1 MANVKIT
8 ELPSADA
15 LTGTEETEVV
25 QGGVSKRTTLSA
37 HPISTATASAL
48 EGKSATGHNHSGVYD
63 PAGTAAAAIT
73 AARGAADGLAPL
85 GSDSKVPAAYLPSY
99 VDDVLEYANYGA
111 LPGTGETGKIYIA
124 LDTGAQYR
132 WSGSAY
138 VQLVGSPGSTD
149 AVPEG
154 SVNLYHTTGRAAAAA
169 PVQSVAGLAGT
180 ILAAALKS
188 ALALVKGDVGLGNV
202 NNTSD
207 VNKPVS
213 TATQTALD
221 AKRSITTSRE
231 RLTGNR
237 NYYVRTDGS
246 DSNDGSANT
255 SGGAFLTIQKAIDT
269 AAALDLS
276 IYNVTIDVA
285 DGTYTG
291 GLTLKSYVGGGYIL
305 IRGNTTTPA
314 NVLLN
319 VTGNCVYGEDCG
331 NWQLS
336 GVKLVSTSR
345 GIYLVGR
352 SALKISLIDFGAC
365 TYNHMLI
372 ESGARVRATGNWTIS
387 GGSGSAHIGL
397 NYGGSFVAAVLTCTI
412 TGTPAL
418 TYFVDASIGSNAT
431 LQAMTFSGS
440 ATGTRYSATMN
451 SVIQTYG
458 GGSTYLPGNVAGS
471 TATGGQYA

>member
-1 MANVKIT
+1 MANKKIS
-8 ELPSADA
+8 ELASATTPLSGA
-15 LTGTEETEVV
+15 ELIEIVQSGTNKQV
-25 QGGVSKRTTLSA
+25 A
-37 HPISTATASAL
+37 ASAL
-48 EGKSATGHNHSGVYD
+48 IGAAGPEGD
-63 PAGTAAAAIT
+63 P
-73 AARGAADGLAPL
+73 GAPGADGLD
-85 GSDSKVPAAYLPSY
+85 GSDGADGRTVLSGPGAPSSGLGADGDFY
-99 VDDVLEYANYGA
+99 IDTTDWDIYGPKTA
-111 LPGTGETGKIYIA
+111 GAWGSGT
-124 LDTGAQYR
+124 
-132 WSGSAY
+132 S
-138 VQLVGSPGSTD
+138 LVGSPGSTD

-169 PVQSVAGLAGT
+169 PVQSVIGLTGT

-202 NNTSD
+202 DNTSD
-207 VNKPVS
+207 ANKPVS

-246 DSNDGSANT
+246 DSNDGLANT

-276 IYNVTIDVA
+276 IYNVIIDVA

>member
-1 MANVKIT
+1 MANKKIS
-8 ELPSADA
+8 ELASATTPLSGA
-15 LTGTEETEVV
+15 ELIEIVQSGTNKQV
-25 QGGVSKRTTLSA
+25 A
-37 HPISTATASAL
+37 ASAL
-48 EGKSATGHNHSGVYD
+48 IGAAGPEGD
-63 PAGTAAAAIT
+63 P
-73 AARGAADGLAPL
+73 GAPGADGLD
-85 GSDSKVPAAYLPSY
+85 GSDGADGRTVLSGPGAPSSGLGADGDFY
-99 VDDVLEYANYGA
+99 IDTTDWDIYGPKTA
-111 LPGTGETGKIYIA
+111 GAWGSGT
-124 LDTGAQYR
+124 
-132 WSGSAY
+132 S
-138 VQLVGSPGSTD
+138 LVGSPGSTD

-169 PVQSVAGLAGT
+169 PVQSVIGLTGT

-202 NNTSD
+202 DNTSD
-207 VNKPVS
+207 ANKPVS

-246 DSNDGSANT
+246 DSNDGLANT

-276 IYNVTIDVA
+276 IYNVIIDVA

-345 GIYLVGR
+345 GIYLIGR

-365 TYNHMLI
+365 TYHHMLI

-397 NYGGSFVAAVLTCTI
+397 NYGGSFVAASLTCTI